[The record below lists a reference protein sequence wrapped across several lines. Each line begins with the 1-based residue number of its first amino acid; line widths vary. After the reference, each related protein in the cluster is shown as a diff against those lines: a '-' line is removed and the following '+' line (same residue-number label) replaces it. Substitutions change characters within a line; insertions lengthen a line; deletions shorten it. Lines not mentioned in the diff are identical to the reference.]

1 MLTVTIDN
9 PAHAPGTV
17 FSIQGLGTFE
27 NGVPKEIDTAME
39 EKYLVVTGRSVADIG
54 DEIIKVAGSATVD
67 KPVDAPVEKGAAPG
81 TNNGLTAEEVDNEL
95 DPPKEDGTD
104 SERSEA

>member
-27 NGVPKEIDTAME
+27 NGVSKEIDTATE

-54 DEIIKVAGSATVD
+54 DEIITVEGSATVD
-67 KPVDAPVEKGAAPG
+67 KPVVPLETGDAPG
-81 TNNGLTAEEVDNEL
+81 TDNGLTQEDVEKEL